1 MPASLTMHFGGP
13 VPAGCVANRMLGDT
27 LAFDWAAT
35 SAGPMEGWSPAL
47 RTMARIILGASAP
60 MSMLIGRDGLLV
72 YNDTV
77 SDVFGELYLGS
88 IGKPVTEVLAE
99 AAGFYREV
107 IDKCLCGNSLS
118 YRDQPIKLRRNGALE
133 TAWFDLEFSPIRDE
147 LGIPCGVLLLS
158 FETTERVRAIRD
170 RDRADERLSLAIS
183 ASGLIGIWD
192 LDLATRICA
201 GDKDFARLYGVDE
214 REAARGVHSDK
225 LTTAVHPE
233 DRHIVNETILSVPH
247 TTQELRCQYR
257 VIAADG
263 KVRWVV
269 ASGRPVRDP
278 GGTATHIIGVLLD
291 VTEQMETAAALAES
305 EFRFDTLTDTLPQ
318 IIWSGTSDGVL
329 DYFSKRWFEF
339 TGIAEDAG
347 ENRATWMDLLHP
359 QDLDRVTECWNEC
372 LATGKTYDIEYR
384 MLHKSGEYRWLRV
397 MALPQRDRKG
407 RLRRWFGTATDIH
420 ESKLAVDERELIA
433 RELNHRIKNIFSIVG
448 GMIGLSLRGRPDM
461 KDFAEEL
468 RGRLLALNDA
478 HDFIRPGDHARTAQ
492 RVSHSFQQLVRRLLR
507 PYDDEKGQRISIE
520 GPDARI
526 DAGAATPLALVFHEL
541 ATNSAKYGALST
553 PSGGIAVRFSRAVDR
568 VGVEWVERGVN
579 LTGATPEHAGFGTRL
594 LTLSVE
600 AQLGGTF
607 SRHWDPDGVRVEIEF
622 PLGVLDRTV

>member
-1 MPASLTMHFGGP
+1 MPASLTTHFAEP
-13 VPAGCVANRMLGDT
+13 VPAGFVASRMLGDT
-27 LAFDWAAT
+27 LAFDWATT

-47 RTMARIILGASAP
+47 RTMARTILGASAP

-77 SDVFGELYLGS
+77 SDVFGELYRGS

-107 IDKCLCGNSLS
+107 IDTCLCGNSLS

-147 LGIPCGVLLLS
+147 FGIPCGVLLLS

-170 RDRADERLSLAIS
+170 RRRADERLSLAIS

-192 LDLATRICA
+192 LDLATGTCT
-201 GDKDFARLYGVDE
+201 GDKDFARLYGVGPE
-214 REAARGVHSDK
+214 EIARGIHTDR
-225 LTTAVHPE
+225 LTTAIHPE
-233 DRHIVNETILSVPH
+233 DRHIVNEAILSAPH
-247 TTQELRCQYR
+247 ATQEVRCQYR
-257 VIAADG
+257 VFAADG
-263 KVRWVV
+263 KMRWVM
-269 ASGRPVRDP
+269 ASGRPVRDSD
-278 GGTATHIIGVLLD
+278 GIASHMIGILVD
-291 VTEQMETAAALAES
+291 VTEQMETAAALADS

-318 IIWSGTSDGVL
+318 IIWSATAEGVH

-339 TGIAEDAG
+339 TGIPEAEAVNT
-347 ENRATWMDLLHP
+347 ENWISLLHP
-359 QDLDRVTECWNEC
+359 HDNARVLEVWRDC
-372 LATGKTYDIEYR
+372 LQSGDVYDVEYR
-384 MLHKSGEYRWLRV
+384 FLHKSGEYRWLRV

-407 RLRRWFGTATDIH
+407 RLKRWFGTATDIH

-553 PSGGIAVRFSRAVDR
+553 PSGGIAVRFSRAADR